1 MEHAKSWETG
11 DPQVD
16 GYVHELIDRAAQA
29 RLPQLFQDGRE
40 TLYRLERAG
49 VSVIVVKTPG
59 LLEDEPIARVSPEDV
74 HFIAGS
80 TETGEILCYATLE
93 GGPDF
98 APGATL
104 RTLERPVFPVE
115 QVHGWG
121 IYNHLMVL
129 PDLPL
134 NRLRELG
141 RFVKNQRLHTF
152 DELGIRGPIEIGVAL
167 FKTLAGP
174 LRMEV
179 EALVGDLEEGVARQ
193 NLDFF
198 RVPLVVIH
206 GTVPYEGEASYFF
219 PRYQYCAVYPFAH
232 LCAAAGTEM
241 ARRLR
246 GIEEALALRG
256 KQALLA

>member
-59 LLEDEPIARVSPEDV
+59 LSEAELKAVMAYRLAQYLVVHFVDPRMIAEARMEHEPIARVSPEDV

-179 EALVGDLEEGVARQ
+179 EALIGDLEEGVA
-193 NLDFF
+193 
-198 RVPLVVIH
+198 PVIS
-206 GTVPYEGEASYFF
+206 AN
-219 PRYQYCAVYPFAH
+219 RRKCA
-232 LCAAAGTEM
+232 
-241 ARRLR
+241 RSS
-246 GIEEALALRG
+246 
-256 KQALLA
+256 